1 MDHPLI
7 DLIDIQIAKAQ
18 AEGQF
23 DDLPGAGKPLD
34 LSSDAQDAVL
44 ARMLK
49 EAGAQSPLVE
59 LKRQVDEAQAA
70 VKAAACD
77 EARVAA
83 MARLSELRVKLALE
97 IEAHRKYG

>member
-23 DDLPGAGKPLD
+23 EDLPGAGKPLD
-34 LSSDAQDAVL
+34 LAGDAQDAVL

-49 EAGAQSPLVE
+49 EAGASSPLVE
-59 LKRQVDEAQAA
+59 LKRQVDEAEVA
-70 VKAAACD
+70 VKAANGA
-77 EARVAA
+77 ARDAA
-83 MARLSELRVKLALE
+83 VARLSELRVKLALE
-97 IEAHRKYG
+97 IEAVGKYG